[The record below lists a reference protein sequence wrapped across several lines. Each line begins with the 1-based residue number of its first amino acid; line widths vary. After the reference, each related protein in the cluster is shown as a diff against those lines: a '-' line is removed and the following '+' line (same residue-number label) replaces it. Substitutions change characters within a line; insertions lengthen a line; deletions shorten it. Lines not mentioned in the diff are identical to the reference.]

1 MARTISITGAGLEMV
16 TIGSPFA
23 DSPSLVNI
31 VLRSDS
37 ISPGIRPRGLDQLRA
52 RAFGEVVAEWAVA
65 LSFETSPQIADGRS
79 RAGCTLPRP
88 PGLMP

>member
-37 ISPGIRPRGLDQLRA
+37 ISPGSGPGD
-52 RAFGEVVAEWAVA
+52 
-65 LSFETSPQIADGRS
+65 STSSGPGRS
-79 RAGCTLPRP
+79 GK
-88 PGLMP
+88 